1 MAPYDSLL
9 TEPED
14 IAKSINQNGKNAAEK
29 IKNAIADLKD
39 KVDRDPDLQKPKETS
54 SGPYDLAGVWPNAPT
69 KEKPTVHPSIGSDIE
84 KFLKSNKLPTTLG
97 EGKDKIDVGH
107 SIAEQAFG
115 NAENAIEKGGNYLKK
130 TFTVKHPSG
139 GQEIQ
144 GGHVFYKIPY
154 GNEGNDRYHSVL
166 RVYQSVA

>member
-9 TEPED
+9 TESED
-14 IAKSINQNGKNAAEK
+14 IAKFINQNGKNVAAQK

-69 KEKPTVHPSIGSDIE
+69 SEKPTAPPSIGSDIE
-84 KFLKSNKLPTTLG
+84 KFLKSNNLPTTLG

-115 NAENAIEKGGNYLKK
+115 DVGNAIEKGGNYLKK
-130 TFTVKHPSG
+130 TFTVKHPSTDK
-139 GQEIQ
+139 EIK
-144 GGHVFYKIPY
+144 GGHVYYKIPY
-154 GNEGNDRYHSVL
+154 GNEGGDDRWHSLTRAWQV
-166 RVYQSVA
+166 